1 MSSLLYTWLIDYW
14 WVSLLDCVLIF
25 FAHHPSEHFLYWN
38 LWFERFIFI
47 STIILLRP
55 SRPEPIFYFFCWV
68 CLYSLDLNRS
78 ELHSIYITVIFF
90 HAVLV
95 PFFYS
100 LAQCWNWYT
109 NICTFIYSHMLYI
122 MCNCL
127 VALMINN
134 RPNPGLEKFRRPAA
148 SRLDYIFPLCYS
160 LLSSITST
168 TC

>member
-1 MSSLLYTWLIDYW
+1 MSFIIGLCSYFFCSPPLRTLPLLKPLIRTVYLHIN
-14 WVSLLDCVLIF
+14 SYL
-25 FAHHPSEHFLYWN
+25 P
-38 LWFERFIFI
+38 
-47 STIILLRP
+47 RP

-122 MCNCL
+122 ICNCL